1 MKISEHS
8 DHTEKVVGVRA
19 EDIHKWIDGFFDAE
33 GFDML
38 LRHGQTPKFDPY
50 DHRKF
55 RHCGEALHDA
65 LQEFKGKYTEAQIRE
80 VFETHIKDDYNGYL
94 PARSDFTNGTFSEKY
109 HENEDRFEDEPI
121 LSEAELSEYFKGHAY
136 SNYKKLRK
144 GVSGAFH
151 LKIVVPSVAAV
162 IMLILSLF
170 LIVVPDFHDSMM
182 DGKKEMIKELTASAV
197 SVINYYIE
205 LQKKGIITKKQAQQK
220 AIDDIEHMHYGI
232 KNKDYFWITDMHPRM
247 IMHPYR
253 TDLVGKDLSSFKD
266 VKNKSGKL
274 LFTESV
280 KLVKEKH
287 EGYIHYLW
295 QWMDDE
301 NRTAKKLSYV
311 KGIPEWGWIIGTG
324 VYIHDVD
331 EQIAKITDNLLVI
344 LSIISI
350 ILILALANLM
360 YQSHKIEKNKMHAE
374 MGMMEAKDRYR
385 ALVEASN
392 EGCML
397 LLGGEIIY
405 SNHTI
410 QKMLGYSEKDLNF
423 TALLNHIIPDSK
435 INRNILKHLK
445 KLQSGEPAIGEF
457 ESQLKTRSGAL
468 LDMIIATSRIFFAQ
482 KNGHVISV
490 RKITRTDASNILFFE
505 NSSAE
510 HEENPG
516 FTKTIASICRP
527 LTTPPS
533 PELPVLKDSTLLFEA
548 VVAIRS
554 GCSDKILVQNDKGEV
569 TGEINSKD
577 VAIAFSGP
585 AVDVL
590 LEIKQADNLGHI
602 VRMLN
607 QLPDIVKGMTHQR
620 SAQTAIRKL
629 IGKMFDAAIVRF
641 IELAIKEQGPPP
653 VKFAFLSLGSNAR
666 HEMTMFSDQDNA
678 LIYEDVPEA
687 DKQKTK
693 RYFLKLADRVCSM
706 LNQAGYPYCPG
717 GIMATNPKWCLS
729 SSGWKNNFKKWI
741 TSSTPQAILEVNVFF
756 DIYCVYGENPLAQDV
771 LGYALKL
778 AGTNPEFF
786 IHFAKNCMLYSS
798 PLKLFGGIKT
808 ENRDGGEFIN
818 IKECIKPIVNLAR
831 IYALKYH
838 ITVPGTIARLEIL
851 HQQTHI
857 NDDAFD
863 NIISAFAYLWRLRF
877 YNQLITHAGL
887 SYANDDLSL
896 NDLNDS
902 EKDNLKSILNDINLL
917 QSRLSF
923 EFLGTDIH

>member
-55 RHCGEALHDA
+55 RHCREALQEA
-65 LQEFKGKYTEAQIRE
+65 LQEFKGKYTETQIKK

-109 HENEDRFEDEPI
+109 HENEERFEAEPI
-121 LSEAELSEYFKGHAY
+121 LSEAELSEYFSGHAY

-144 GVSGAFH
+144 GVSRSFH
-151 LKIVVPSVAAV
+151 LKIVVPSVVAV
-162 IMLILSLF
+162 IMLVLSLF

-197 SVINYYIE
+197 NVIDYYIG
-205 LQKKGIITKKQAQQK
+205 LQKKGIISKKQAQQK
-220 AIDDIEHMHYGI
+220 AIADIEHMHYGI
-232 KNKDYFWITDMHPRM
+232 DNKDYFWITDMHPRM

-253 TDLVGKDLSSFKD
+253 RDLVGKDLSSFKD

-280 KLVKEKH
+280 TLVKEKH
-287 EGYIHYLW
+287 EGYIQYLW
-295 QWMDDE
+295 QWMDDKS
-301 NRTAKKLSYV
+301 RTAKKLSYV

-344 LSIISI
+344 LSVISI

-374 MGMMEAKDRYR
+374 MGLMEAKDRYR

-397 LLGGEIIY
+397 LLGGEIVY

-410 QKMLGYSEKDLNF
+410 QKMLGYNEKDLTLDTLF
-423 TALLNHIIPDSK
+423 NHIIPDNT
-435 INRNILKHLK
+435 INRNIIEHLK
-445 KLQSGEPAIGEF
+445 RLKSGNHTVGEF
-457 ESQLKTRSGAL
+457 ESQIKTRSGAL
-468 LDMIIATSRIFFAQ
+468 LDMIIATSRIFFAH
-482 KNGHVISV
+482 KNGYVISV
-490 RKITRTDASNILFFE
+490 RKITRTDAGNILASGE
-505 NSSAE
+505 LATDI
-510 HEENPG
+510 EESPEL
-516 FTKTIASICRP
+516 TKTVGSICRP
-527 LTTPPS
+527 LTTGRS
-533 PELPVLKDSTLLFEA
+533 SELATVKASALLFEA
-548 VVAIRS
+548 VALMRS
-554 GCSDKILVQNDKGEV
+554 GNSDKILVQDDEGKII
-569 TGEINSKD
+569 GEINSKD
-577 VAIAFSGP
+577 IAIAFSGP
-585 AVDVL
+585 AVDIM
-590 LEIKQADNLGHI
+590 LEIKQADSLGHI

-607 QLPDIVKGMTHQR
+607 QLPDMVNEMTRQH
-620 SAQTAIRKL
+620 SGQTAIRRL

-678 LIYEDVPEA
+678 LIYEDVPKA
-687 DKQKTK
+687 DEQKTK
-693 RYFLKLADRVCSM
+693 RYFLKLSDRVCSM

-729 SSGWKNNFKKWI
+729 RSGWKNNFEKWI

-756 DIYCVYGENPLAQDV
+756 DIYCVYGENYLAKDV
-771 LGYALKL
+771 LEYALKL
-778 AGTNPEFF
+778 ADKNPEFF
-786 IHFAKNCMLYSS
+786 IHFARNCMLYSS

-808 ENRDGGEFIN
+808 EIRDGGKFIN

-838 ITVPGTIARLEIL
+838 ITAPATIARLEAL
-851 HQQTHI
+851 HQQDII
-857 NDDAFD
+857 NDATFD
-863 NIISAFAYLWRLRF
+863 NITSAFAYLWRLRF
-877 YNQLITHAGL
+877 YNQIIAHADL
-887 SYANDDLSL
+887 RNANDDFCL

-902 EKDNLKSILNDINLL
+902 EKDNLKKILNDINTL
-917 QSRLSF
+917 QSKLSF
-923 EFLGTDIH
+923 EFLGTDIN

>member
-55 RHCGEALHDA
+55 RHCREALEEV
-65 LQEFKGKYTEAQIRE
+65 LQEFKDKYTEAQIKK

-94 PARSDFTNGTFSEKY
+94 PARIDFTSGAFSEKY
-109 HENEDRFEDEPI
+109 HESEDRLEDEPI

-144 GVSGAFH
+144 GVSRAFH
-151 LKIVVPSVAAV
+151 LKIVVPSVVAV
-162 IMLILSLF
+162 IILVLSLF

-182 DGKKEMIKELTASAV
+182 DGKKEMIKELTSSAV
-197 SVINYYIE
+197 NVIDYYIG
-205 LQKKGIITKKQAQQK
+205 LQKKGVLDKKQAQQK
-220 AIDDIEHMHYGI
+220 AIADIEHMHYGI
-232 KNKDYFWITDMHPRM
+232 DNKDYFWITDMHPRM

-253 TDLVGKDLSSFKD
+253 RDLIGKDLSSFKD

-280 KLVKEKH
+280 KLVREEH
-287 EGYIHYLW
+287 EGYIQYLW

-301 NRTAKKLSYV
+301 SRTAKKLSYV

-331 EQIAKITDNLLVI
+331 EQIAEITDNLLVI
-344 LSIISI
+344 LSVISM

-374 MGMMEAKDRYR
+374 MGLMEAKDRYR

-405 SNHTI
+405 SNHII
-410 QKMLGYSEKDLNF
+410 QKMLGYNEKDLNLA
-423 TALLNHIIPDSK
+423 TLLNQIISDST
-435 INRNILKHLK
+435 INRNVLEHLK
-445 KLQSGEPAIGEF
+445 KLKSGEPAIGEF
-457 ESQLKTRSGAL
+457 EAQLKTRSGVL

-490 RKITRTDASNILFFE
+490 RKIARTDASNIL
-505 NSSAE
+505 SSGDLTTE
-510 HEENPG
+510 LTENPG
-516 FTKTIASICRP
+516 LTKTIDSICQP
-527 LTTPPS
+527 LTIDPS
-533 PELPVLKDSTLLFEA
+533 SELPVLKASALLFEA
-548 VVAIRS
+548 VAAIRS
-554 GCSDKILVQNDKGEV
+554 GSSDKILVQNDEGKII
-569 TGEINSKD
+569 GEINSKD
-577 VAIAFSGP
+577 VAIAFSG
-585 AVDVL
+585 AEVNIL
-590 LEIKQADNLGHI
+590 LEIKQADSLGHI

-607 QLPDIVKGMTHQR
+607 QLPDMVKGMTSQH
-620 SAQTAIRKL
+620 SSQTATRKL

-641 IELAIKEQGPPP
+641 IELAIKEQGTPP

-678 LIYEDVPEA
+678 LIYEDVPKA
-687 DKQKTK
+687 DEQKTK
-693 RYFLKLADRVCSM
+693 RYFLKLSDRVCSM
-706 LNQAGYPYCPG
+706 LDQAGYPYCPG

-729 SSGWKNNFKKWI
+729 RSGWKNNFEKWI
-741 TSSTPQAILEVNVFF
+741 MSSTAQAILEVNVFF
-756 DIYCVYGENPLAQDV
+756 DIYCVYGENSLAEDV
-771 LGYALKL
+771 L
-778 AGTNPEFF
+778 
-786 IHFAKNCMLYSS
+786 
-798 PLKLFGGIKT
+798 
-808 ENRDGGEFIN
+808 D
-818 IKECIKPIVNLAR
+818 
-831 IYALKYH
+831 
-838 ITVPGTIARLEIL
+838 
-851 HQQTHI
+851 
-857 NDDAFD
+857 
-863 NIISAFAYLWRLRF
+863 
-877 YNQLITHAGL
+877 
-887 SYANDDLSL
+887 
-896 NDLNDS
+896 
-902 EKDNLKSILNDINLL
+902 
-917 QSRLSF
+917 
-923 EFLGTDIH
+923 